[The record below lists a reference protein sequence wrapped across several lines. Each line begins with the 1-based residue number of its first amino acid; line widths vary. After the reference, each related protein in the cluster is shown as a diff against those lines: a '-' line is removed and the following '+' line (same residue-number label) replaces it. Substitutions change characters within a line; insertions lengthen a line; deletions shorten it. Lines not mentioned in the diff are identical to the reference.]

1 VWMWPVAIAV
11 LVAVGLTV
19 ADAELRIIDV
29 RGSLSRLSIPV
40 GEFSTRGT
48 AAVLL
53 ALAAMV
59 MALVGAV
66 LGGRAGMRF
75 HRRVDREVV
84 EQWDRFDD
92 EE

>member
-1 VWMWPVAIAV
+1 M
-11 LVAVGLTV
+11 
-19 ADAELRIIDV
+19 
-29 RGSLSRLSIPV
+29 
-40 GEFSTRGT
+40 
-48 AAVLL
+48 LL

-84 EQWDRFDD
+84 EQWDHFDD